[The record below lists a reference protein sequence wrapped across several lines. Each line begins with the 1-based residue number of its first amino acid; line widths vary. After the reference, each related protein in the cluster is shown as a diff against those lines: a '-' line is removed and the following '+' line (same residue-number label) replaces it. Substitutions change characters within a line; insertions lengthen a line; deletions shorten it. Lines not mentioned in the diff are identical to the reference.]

1 MLHRFCIGPTPL
13 RRGSPLAPVHLTRPQ
28 AFTERQTHVP
38 DCIRGQKSA
47 CTPHRHRVR
56 TRRSFSPSM
65 LAARAMSL
73 RLPYTTCVRYL
84 HCENDVLR
92 PGHQLPSSRGPL
104 LLCCCAKVL
113 YMNAIQPT
121 SNRKSCFSPVA
132 TRQCSS
138 PQRDTVS
145 SHLSPGRYRT
155 AQMQSPRR
163 YCAPVVHLRTLQLK
177 LTCAISTRSPSSTHT
192 MSPRCTR

>member
-28 AFTERQTHVP
+28 AFTERQTRVP

-92 PGHQLPSSRGPL
+92 PGHQLPSSRSSL
-104 LLCCCAKVL
+104 TVLLCKSFVGECHPGNVQSKIVFQPGCYETVL
-113 YMNAIQPT
+113 LT
-121 SNRKSCFSPVA
+121 SERYGIESPV
-132 TRQCSS
+132 
-138 PQRDTVS
+138 
-145 SHLSPGRYRT
+145 
-155 AQMQSPRR
+155 PR
-163 YCAPVVHLRTLQLK
+163 
-177 LTCAISTRSPSSTHT
+177 
-192 MSPRCTR
+192 